1 MSVNK
6 VTLLGRLG
14 KDSELTITPAGL
26 SVLKATL
33 ATSERFKDKDGK
45 YVERSEWHRL
55 AMFSKRAEGI
65 APYLKKGTQVYVEG
79 RIQTRQYDKDGVKHF
94 STDIIVNDII
104 LLGIKEKAV
113 QQEFKHPDQEQFDKL
128 VGNMRAAAT
137 ILGDSD
143 NIPF

>member
-94 STDIIVNDII
+94 ATDIVVNNIV
-104 LLGIKEKAV
+104 LLGSKEK
-113 QQEFKHPDQEQFDKL
+113 QSHHPQHPDQKQFDSILGDMK
-128 VGNMRAAAT
+128 AAAT
-137 ILGDSD
+137 IIEDDSD
-143 NIPF
+143 YIPF

>member
-1 MSVNK
+1 MSLNK
-6 VTLLGRLG
+6 VHLIGRLG
-14 KDSELTITPAGL
+14 KDAELTHTSTGL
-26 SVLKATL
+26 AVLKATI

-45 YVERSEWHRL
+45 YIEKSEWHRL
-55 AMFSKRAEGI
+55 AMFSKRAEGV

-79 RIQTRQYDKDGVKHF
+79 KIQTTQYEKDGVKHF